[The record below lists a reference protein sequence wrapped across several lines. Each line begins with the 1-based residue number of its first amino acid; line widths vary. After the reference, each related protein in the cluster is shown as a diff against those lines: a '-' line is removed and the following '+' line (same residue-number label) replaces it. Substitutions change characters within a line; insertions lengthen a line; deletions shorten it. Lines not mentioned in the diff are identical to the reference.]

1 MRLLSFVSS
10 IPRQWRTPKVILGLL
25 VLEVPL
31 TIAALALFGI
41 AQPDLYRTRFWQ
53 EGADHGWNSN
63 PNQLIYAIANYRPV
77 TAPLP
82 WRQLFAGSARETWK
96 LAADI
101 VQHHRIQCSDLG
113 PLSLHPSMQR
123 GHVYHIG
130 LLPCYLRLHPL
141 CACRPLCREHPQPSW
156 T

>member
-1 MRLLSFVSS
+1 MRLPSFVSS

-82 WRQLFAGSARETWK
+82 WRQLCARSTREIWK
-96 LAADI
+96 LATDI
-101 VQHHRIQCSDLG
+101 V
-113 PLSLHPSMQR
+113 
-123 GHVYHIG
+123 
-130 LLPCYLRLHPL
+130 
-141 CACRPLCREHPQPSW
+141 
-156 T
+156 